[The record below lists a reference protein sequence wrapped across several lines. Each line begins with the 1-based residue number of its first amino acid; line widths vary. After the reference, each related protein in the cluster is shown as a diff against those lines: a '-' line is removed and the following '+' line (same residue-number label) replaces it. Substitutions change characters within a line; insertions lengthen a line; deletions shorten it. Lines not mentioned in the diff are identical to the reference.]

1 MTASGTLPSS
11 LAQKT
16 NRPQSG
22 VSKKKKKAGGGNAAA
37 NQYRMPAKNRAFDNN
52 DDLDDMFGAG
62 ELLAG
67 D

>member
-11 LAQKT
+11 LAQKA

-22 VSKKKKKAGGGNAAA
+22 VSKKKKKAGGGANA